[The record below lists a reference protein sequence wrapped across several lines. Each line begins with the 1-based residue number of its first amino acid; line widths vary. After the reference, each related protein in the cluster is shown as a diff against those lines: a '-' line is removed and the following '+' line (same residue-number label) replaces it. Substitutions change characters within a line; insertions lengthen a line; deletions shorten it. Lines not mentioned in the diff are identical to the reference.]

1 LKGLLDV
8 SGCAQSDVQ
17 WFSAFLL
24 FDMLF
29 LVELDDIIVVSVPLK
44 GLIGGKLF
52 LEASRVLTNHSYK
65 FIVEYTINAV
75 RAAGS
80 RALVI

>member
-1 LKGLLDV
+1 
-8 SGCAQSDVQ
+8 
-17 WFSAFLL
+17 
-24 FDMLF
+24 MLF